1 MWRFPL
7 LLGAILDQG
16 RVAMGH
22 GIGTEHGGQ
31 LAVVVRT
38 ITVHARTLKLDRA
51 GLE

>member
-1 MWRFPL
+1 
-7 LLGAILDQG
+7 
-16 RVAMGH
+16 MGH

-38 ITVHARTLKLDRA
+38 ITEHARTLQLDQV